1 MTLTISEAML
11 SEVNHYQYFH
21 KDFSQ
26 FYHTINMLFR
36 KEESSSIHNVLITQF
51 GSLNNA
57 LLLAPFIRE
66 LSKLIP
72 DRANIYLVV
81 PEKHKIIFEKY
92 PNIRVLPFEP
102 DTTSIF
108 ITLKSIIKFCS
119 NTLYNRQIDI
129 AFAPMWNPPVEAL
142 LLNWLSGAT
151 IRVGYGK
158 YLKNM
163 FIHEREQYI
172 KIFGT
177 DFDLNSHLLTDL
189 IPNSHKQELDRKLFV
204 LEKYFK
210 TKITDKT
217 LDLFYTPVRLPQCC
231 NTIHNRSIVVG
242 LSSNINN
249 QKLAAVI
256 RQMPNYKFYVVNDD
270 DCIINLEKC
279 DLHNK
284 KNVINLVNRITFAET
299 IELIKHAGMY
309 IGDNTYLV
317 QIAKIFN
324 KPCIIFRK
332 DILNLSHKKI
342 NNKKKKLAASTTIN
356 KIIYV
361 NATNSFC
368 NETTNSPSKG
378 NKVSDRYII
387 NTIKKIIN

>member
-11 SEVNHYQYFH
+11 SEVDNYQYFH
-21 KDFSQ
+21 KDFSK
-26 FYHTINMLFR
+26 FYHIINMLFR
-36 KEESSSIHNVLITQF
+36 KEESSIHNVLITQF

-57 LLLAPFIRE
+57 LLLTPFIRE

-72 DRANIYLVV
+72 DKATIYLVV

-102 DTTSIF
+102 DMTSIF

-119 NTLYNRQIDI
+119 NTLCNRQIDI
-129 AFAPMWNPPVEAL
+129 AFTPMWNPPIEAL

-177 DFDLNSHLLTDL
+177 DFNLNSHLLTDL
-189 IPNSHKQELDRKLFV
+189 IPNTLSHKQELDRKLFV

-210 TKITDKT
+210 TKITNKT
-217 LDLFYTPVRLPQCC
+217 LELLYTPVMLPQCC

-270 DCIINLEKC
+270 DCLIDLEKC

-299 IELIKHAGMY
+299 IELIKNAGMY

-317 QIAKIFN
+317 RIAEIFN
-324 KPCIIFRK
+324 KSCIIFRK
-332 DILNLSHKKI
+332 DTLNLSHKKI
-342 NNKKKKLAASTTIN
+342 NNKKKKLAASTTMN

-368 NETTNSPSKG
+368 DETTNSSKDSE
-378 NKVSDRYII
+378 VSDRYII